1 MNMDYLPIG
10 SVVLLKGG
18 EDRLMVIGRIVAPST
33 DNKIYDYAAC
43 PFPGGLGG
51 IDQLYCFNNDQIE
64 RVYFIGFQDPE
75 ELELQEYLSGL
86 GELYITE
93 DGQIAERGK
102 EETAPEAEP
111 APESDE
117 VEAAVFADVD

>member
-1 MNMDYLPIG
+1 MSKSYLPIG

-18 EDRLMVIGRIVAPST
+18 EDRLMIIGRIVAPST

-43 PFPGGLGG
+43 PFPGGLAG
-51 IDQLYCFNNDQIE
+51 IDQLYCFNAEQID
-64 RVYFIGFQDPE
+64 RLYFVGFQDPE

-86 GELYITE
+86 GELYVTE

-102 EETAPEAEP
+102 EEVP
-111 APESDE
+111 APADDE
-117 VEAAVFADVD
+117 PEAAVFADVD